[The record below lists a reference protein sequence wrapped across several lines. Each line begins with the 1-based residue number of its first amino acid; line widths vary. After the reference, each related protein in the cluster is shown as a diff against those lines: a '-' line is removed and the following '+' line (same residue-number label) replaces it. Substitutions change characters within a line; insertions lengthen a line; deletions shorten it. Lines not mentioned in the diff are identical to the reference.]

1 MTWTSLHRKKNDVN
15 SKTRKILALFEDTLH
30 SQNLDVPHQFEFPN

>member
-1 MTWTSLHRKKNDVN
+1 MTWTSLHRKKIDVN